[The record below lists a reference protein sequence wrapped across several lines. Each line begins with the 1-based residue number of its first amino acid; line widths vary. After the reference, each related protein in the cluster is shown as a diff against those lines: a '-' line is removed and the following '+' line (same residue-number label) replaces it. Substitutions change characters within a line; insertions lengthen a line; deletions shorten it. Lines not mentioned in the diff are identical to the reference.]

1 MATSI
6 GDTRAADSPVAA
18 WSRRAASSASQA
30 WVGLAVYVG
39 LSFLYFGVPIA
50 SHPVRDLIATGTD
63 ATNQVWSLAWW
74 PHAVLHWENPIYT
87 HAIWAPVGIDLAWA
101 PSIPGL
107 AFLAAPITL
116 IGGPALAYNVVAIA
130 LPALAAWTAY
140 LLCRYLTRSF
150 WPSLVGGYL
159 YGFSAFVLGQLPGH
173 LQMTSVFLIPVVALV
188 VLRFLDGSLSS
199 RRTAL
204 LLGLAL
210 ALQLTFSLEI
220 EFTLTLTLALAL
232 AVAFAVVPALRQRLL
247 MLLRPLA
254 GAYVIAGLLTSPLL
268 VSFLLHFQSGG
279 VAPAA
284 EYPADLANLVIP
296 TPLTWL
302 SWHWTNAIT
311 AHFLGNNFENGAYL
325 GLPTVAI
332 VAWYLWLRRRTAAV
346 RFLAVVLGLGLLIE
360 LGTRLHVAGT
370 SYFPLPFAAVANLPV
385 FNNVLPVRYGIF
397 VVLGAAVAVACWTA
411 SHDTPRLARATLPAL
426 AVIATVP
433 SLWNSDWHE
442 HPARPAFFTYG
453 TYRTCLAPNET
464 VLVLP
469 FPLWSGAMLWQA
481 ESGFEFRMA
490 DAYISTVP
498 TGLPD
503 PAYLSRL
510 ANTNLPGTDWRPLI
524 KLARD
529 QGATMILLA
538 DGHGQH
544 WTTLLAPVTTP
555 ADIGGVSLYS
565 LRPNGRS
572 ACTAGSG

>member
-6 GDTRAADSPVAA
+6 GAVRAEDSPLAA
-18 WSRRAASSASQA
+18 WSRRAASSRSEAG
-30 WVGLAVYVG
+30 VGLAVYLG

-50 SHPVRDLIATGTD
+50 SHPGRDLIANGAD

-74 PHAVLHWENPIYT
+74 PHAVLHWQNPIYT

-107 AFLAAPITL
+107 AFLAAPVTL

-159 YGFSAFVLGQLPGH
+159 FGFSAFVLDQMPGH
-173 LQMTSVFLIPVVALV
+173 LQMTAVFLIPVVALI
-188 VLRFLDGSLSS
+188 VLRFLDGSLSGG
-199 RRTAL
+199 RTAL

-210 ALQLTFSLEI
+210 AVQLTFSLEI
-220 EFTLTLTLALAL
+220 ELTLTLTLALAFG
-232 AVAFAVVPALRQRLL
+232 VAFAVVPTLRPRLL

-254 GAYVIAGLLTSPLL
+254 GGYVIAGLLASPLL

-279 VAPAA
+279 VASPARS
-284 EYPADLANLVIP
+284 PADLANLVIP

-302 SWHWTNAIT
+302 SWHWTDAIS
-311 AHFLGNNFENGAYL
+311 AHFLGNNFESGSYL

-332 VAWYLWLRRRTAAV
+332 VAWYLWLRRRSAAV
-346 RFLAVVLGLGLLIE
+346 RFLAVMLGLGLVIE

-370 SYFPLPFAAVANLPV
+370 SYFPLPFAAFASLPV
-385 FNNVLPVRYGIF
+385 LNDVLPVRYGIF
-397 VVLGAAVAVACWTA
+397 VVLGAAVAVACWA
-411 SHDTPRLARATLPAL
+411 AARDAPRLARVALPAL

-433 SLWNSDWHE
+433 SLWNSNWHE
-442 HPARPAFFTYG
+442 RPARPGFFTAG
-453 TYRTCLAPNET
+453 IYRTCLVPNET

-469 FPLWSGAMLWQA
+469 FPFWSGAMLWQA
-481 ESGFEFRMA
+481 EGGFEFRMA
-490 DAYISTVP
+490 DAYISTIP

-503 PAYLSRL
+503 RAYLDRL
-510 ANTNLPGTDWRPLI
+510 ANTNLPGTDWRPLV

-538 DGHGQH
+538 GGHGQH

-555 ADIGGVSLYS
+555 ANIRGVSLYS

-572 ACTAGSG
+572 ACTAGSP